1 MEKPSTLFAPV
12 AGPGVWY
19 GRDLQPDEGRDLRPD
34 EGRDLRPRG
43 DWIRHFSAAE
53 LAELDAAVRAFKS
66 SGAALAEMS
75 PANFPLPALGRALAS
90 ILAEIL
96 EGRGFAMLRGF
107 PVDRYTREEQAI
119 AYLGLGAWFGRAR
132 SQNARGH
139 LLGHVKDL
147 GLDITDPKVRYYQT
161 SRKLEYH
168 TDSVDVVGLL
178 CLKTAKTG
186 GESFIASSMTL
197 YNEVLARRPE
207 LLPALFEP
215 FPTDRRGEV
224 PEGMRPW
231 FDMPIYHRHEGR
243 LSCVYVRQYIE
254 SAQQHFPQ
262 AKRLRREQVEAMDL
276 MDDLLNDPRIHLSM
290 AFLPGDMQF
299 LHNHQI
305 LHSRNDFE
313 NWPEPARH
321 RHLLRLWLAPASARP
336 LPEVFASR
344 YGSVVPGERGGI
356 VVRGTT
362 PRVPLEA
369 E

>member
-1 MEKPSTLFAPV
+1 MPHAPM
-12 AGPGVWY
+12 PGSGAWY
-19 GRDLQPDEGRDLRPD
+19 GRDLQQRS
-34 EGRDLRPRG
+34 
-43 DWIRHFSAAE
+43 DWIRPFSAAE
-53 LAELDAAVRAFKS
+53 LAELDAAVRAFS
-66 SGAALAEMS
+66 ASGTALTGISPASFPLPRLGAALA
-75 PANFPLPALGRALAS
+75 A
-90 ILAEIL
+90 ILAELL

-107 PVDRYTREEQAI
+107 PVARYTREQQAI
-119 AYLGLGAWFGRAR
+119 AYMGIGSHLGRPR
-132 SQNARGH
+132 SQNAKGH

-168 TDSVDVVGLL
+168 SDSVDIVGLL
-178 CLKTAKTG
+178 CLKTAKSG

-197 YNEVLARRPE
+197 YNEVIARRPE

-231 FDMPIYHRHEGR
+231 FDMPIFHWHGGR
-243 LSCVYVRQYIE
+243 LTCIYVRQYIE
-254 SAQQHFPQ
+254 SAQQHF
-262 AKRLRREQVEAMDL
+262 AEARRLTRAQVEAMDL
-276 MDDLLNDPRIHLSM
+276 LDELLNDPAIHLSM

-313 NWPEPARH
+313 NWPEPGRH
-321 RHLLRLWLAPASARP
+321 RHLLRLWLAPAGARA
-336 LPEVFASR
+336 LPEVFVPR
-344 YGSVVPGERGGI
+344 YGSVTPGERGGI

-362 PRVPLEA
+362 PGVPLEA